1 MLQRK
6 YQSQSVKQKDKY
18 CSYTSHSV
26 AGTVGNYTNA
36 RKIQTQ
42 PRYLSNCPT
51 ICSPCPVFNQWNMF
65 AKCRACAR
73 AGAFCF
79 TGTNHMAYMIHRER
93 ESCCLHIVGNI
104 WESTMY
110 RRMPMFIIPWML
122 APIFNNGNTIPLFR
136 CSTNSAHSQHKCR
149 GVVLTD

>member
-1 MLQRK
+1 MLQWK
-6 YQSQSVKQKDKY
+6 YQSHSVKQKDKY

-42 PRYLSNCPT
+42 PRYSSNCPT
-51 ICSPCPVFNQWNMF
+51 ICSPCPVVNQWNMF

-93 ESCCLHIVGNI
+93 ERVVAYILWGLFERVPCIEGCQCLSFHECWLRYLITVTQYHCLNAAQTQHIVSINV
-104 WESTMY
+104 E
-110 RRMPMFIIPWML
+110 
-122 APIFNNGNTIPLFR
+122 
-136 CSTNSAHSQHKCR
+136 
-149 GVVLTD
+149 V